1 MSDETVS
8 SGKRVQVVKAENSMT
23 KAERIK
29 ADMDA
34 AFKSGDADRLLA
46 LAQVAKATKL
56 LWSGVC
62 SHFDSNFDKLA
73 MFGNGETLTGTVANE
88 TGEFPVVSRIRDK
101 SDKVGRPAK
110 AKPANPLVNSD
121 Y

>member
-62 SHFDSNFDKLA
+62 SHYDSNFDKLA
-73 MFGNGETLTGTVANE
+73 MFGNGETLTGTKPNE
-88 TGEFPVVSRIRDK
+88 SGEFPVVSRIREK
-101 SDKVGRPAK
+101 KVGRPAK
-110 AKPANPLVNSD
+110 AKAANPLVNSD